1 MNCSAVLVV
10 ARPGRLDAA
19 AEAVAQ
25 VEGVFVPQ
33 RDEDHD
39 RLICT
44 IEAETE
50 REEVA
55 RFNAVSRLEPVL
67 DASLLSHYV
76 GLDAD
81 E

>member
-25 VEGVFVPQ
+25 VEGVFVHQ
-33 RDEDHD
+33 RDED